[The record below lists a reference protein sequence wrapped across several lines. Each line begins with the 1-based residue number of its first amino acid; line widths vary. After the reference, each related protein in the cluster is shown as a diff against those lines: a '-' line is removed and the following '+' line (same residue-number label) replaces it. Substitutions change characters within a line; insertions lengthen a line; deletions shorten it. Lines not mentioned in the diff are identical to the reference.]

1 MTKEIDYGILDKLT
15 EEDLDIVSN
24 NIDLDILLHPIKHN
38 TKHYSR
44 YTRIL
49 GRLDRRSALVQ
60 KNMPKIALELFH
72 KEDKNFYHIFA
83 LEVMKLKNVFMEIVE
98 TDLEDNVTLEDLTD
112 YSIEEYIVLLSQ
124 IDNLPKHNIDIRLF
138 ILQLKLNGLEIDNN
152 KELDLVNQWR
162 YHSGVK
168 KLKEEFQIEKELLIK
183 ENKIDTSKKLKNLK
197 VHFETLL
204 TEKECNEKLLSECI
218 EKREEEI
225 VNLKGELTDKNNEL
239 LNAKSEN
246 LENTEHVNSMM
257 EECSKHLETIESLQ
271 TLLNKQN
278 KEYFVEL
285 QKEWEVK
292 NSTLIEE
299 NLNIEEQ
306 IVNKQSVV
314 DELSQKE
321 NELLISLESM
331 KKRMDSYAINIEQ
344 QITNKLVAA
353 TVEKINESN
362 KPKRSIAYG
371 GLSDLYIIEGSTVP
385 HNTLLSDNDE
395 FLDMVDD
402 NLENVG
408 CKSKSNDFIDNIS
421 ATINT
426 NLVPLLCGFGARKVA
441 MAYIA
446 ARYAEHPTVISI
458 PNGFT
463 NTGQLESAINESK
476 TECVIIE
483 DAFGKMSENI
493 LLPILRNNLKKQLFF
508 CCEDIN
514 DLKYVD
520 KYYYN
525 YIQLTKITK
534 MNNFNSEELNY
545 GDAREVFNTVKY
557 DNKSIGQQLVR
568 YIIAEIDLLDTYKIT
583 RGNMMSYLIE
593 NLNHHKKNVV
603 RMWMDQEL
611 NSLLSDEERDKVL
624 ETIENSATILD
635 ENIKVK

>member
-1 MTKEIDYGILDKLT
+1 MTKEIDYSILDKLT
-15 EEDLDIVSN
+15 EEDIDIVSN

-49 GRLDRRSALVQ
+49 GRLDRRSKLVQ

-83 LEVMKLKNVFMEIVE
+83 VEVMKLKNVFMEIVE
-98 TDLEDNVTLEDLTD
+98 TDVEDNVTLEDLTD
-112 YSIEEYIVLLSQ
+112 YTIEDYIVLLSQ

-138 ILQLKLNGLEIDNN
+138 ILQLKLNGIEIDNK

-183 ENKIDTSKKLKNLK
+183 ENEIDTSKKLKNLK

-204 TEKECNEKLLSECI
+204 TEKEYNEKLLSECI

-225 VNLKGELTDKNNEL
+225 VKLKGELADKKNEL
-239 LNAKSEN
+239 LNAESEN
-246 LENTEHVNSMM
+246 MENTEHIKSLI
-257 EECSKHLETIESLQ
+257 EECSKYSETIERLQ
-271 TLLNKQN
+271 TLLNNQN
-278 KEYFVEL
+278 KEYCEEL

-292 NSTLIEE
+292 NSNCLEE
-299 NLNIEEQ
+299 KLHIEEQ
-306 IVNKQSVV
+306 IVNKQREV

-331 KKRMDSYAINIEQ
+331 KKRMDSYTTNIEQ

-362 KPKRSIAYG
+362 KPKQSIAYG

-385 HNTLLSDNDE
+385 HYTELIDNDD

-408 CKSKSNDFIDNIS
+408 CKSKSNEFIDNIS

-426 NLVPLLCGFGARKVA
+426 NLVPLLCGFGARQVA

-463 NTGQLESAINESK
+463 NTNQLESVINETK

-514 DLKYVD
+514 NLRYLD

-525 YIQLTKITK
+525 YVHLTKITK
-534 MNNFNSEELNY
+534 MNNANSEELNY
-545 GDAREVFNTVKY
+545 GDARELFGTIKY

-568 YIIAEIDLLDTYKIT
+568 YIIGEIELLDTYKIT
-583 RGNMMSYLIE
+583 RGNMLSYLIE
-593 NLNHHKKNVV
+593 VLSHQKKNVIK
-603 RMWMDQEL
+603 MWMNQEL
-611 NSLLSDEERDKVL
+611 SSLLSDEQRDKVL
-624 ETIENSATILD
+624 EIIENSATILE
-635 ENIKVK
+635 ENIKDK